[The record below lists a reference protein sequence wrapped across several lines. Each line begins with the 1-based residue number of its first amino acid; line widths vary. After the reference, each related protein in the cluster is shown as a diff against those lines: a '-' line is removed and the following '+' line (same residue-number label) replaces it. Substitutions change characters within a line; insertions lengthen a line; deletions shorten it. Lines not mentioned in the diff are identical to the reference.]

1 MDTKA
6 FCGALAGLML
16 MSWLLRAEGEAASM
30 LMSVTIY
37 HDAAS
42 APLFAGLF
50 PRLQHVRLTP
60 IGLRHIQKTLGD
72 FGVRGG
78 PRHAVS
84 LRRLLPEKF
93 DFLDH
98 RAT

>member
-1 MDTKA
+1 M
-6 FCGALAGLML
+6 
-16 MSWLLRAEGEAASM
+16 
-30 LMSVTIY
+30 MSVTIY

-50 PRLQHVRLTP
+50 LSLQLLSLQHIRLTA
-60 IGLRHIQKTLGD
+60 IGRRHIQKTLGD

-78 PRHAVS
+78 PRHAFS

-93 DFLDH
+93 DFLHH